1 MLEEYSKMCGI
12 VGYLGPLKAAPV
24 LLSEL
29 KCLEYRGYDS
39 AGVAIIE
46 DGKLCVMKA
55 AGKLSNLEALL
66 DKQGPKAM
74 VGIGHTRW
82 ATHGIPNDTNAH
94 PHIDKTGKIAVV
106 HNGIIENFE
115 ELKEELISLGYAF
128 NSDTDSETIAHLIS
142 YELTKGGEMLDV
154 IRRSLARLVGAY
166 ALGIV
171 SQEHPDRIY
180 AVNHHYSL
188 SVGLGQDESFLASD
202 SMAVRQYTNR
212 VVRLEQSEIAEITTK
227 GVRLFTF
234 DGTEVKRSPIAMDS
248 SPYVIDKCGHK
259 HFLLKE
265 IHEQPLV
272 LRQTLTKYLRHPNH
286 PIDFTVGN
294 FDPDLDKPKDQRK
307 ASDGTAYGVQLTD
320 EEIKGLNYIN
330 IFACGTAYHASMVGK
345 LLIEELVG
353 IPVAVDIASEIR
365 GRKVLVTESTLAI
378 AVSQSGE
385 TADTLFALKEAKAR
399 GAYTMGI
406 TNRADSHL
414 GQITPNLIVTEC
426 GIEVS
431 VAATKTYLAQLASFY
446 LLAIYLGEK
455 RGTIAPERARALKMS
470 LNGVPT
476 ILEQILAREEQYK
489 ETSIKYAD
497 AHDVV
502 FIGRGLNFPTALEGA
517 LKLKELSYI
526 HASGYAAGELKHG
539 PIAVLD
545 QNVPVITIL
554 VPGAVYE
561 KTLSN
566 AQEARARAAKMLVV
580 AVDGDEQAHKI
591 FDAVLSIPPVD
602 ELLSPLT
609 TIVPLQLLSYFISD
623 YLGKDV
629 DQPRN
634 LAKSVTVE

>member
-1 MLEEYSKMCGI
+1 MCGI
-12 VGYLGPLKAAPV
+12 VGYLGPSQAFPV
-24 LLSEL
+24 LLNEL

-39 AGVAIIE
+39 AGVAVIE
-46 DGKLCVMKA
+46 EGRLCVLKA

-66 DKQGPKAM
+66 ESKRPKAS

-82 ATHGIPNDTNAH
+82 ATHGIPNDQNAH
-94 PHIDKTGKIAVV
+94 PHTDKSGTIAVV
-106 HNGIIENFE
+106 HNGIIENHE
-115 ELKEELISLGYAF
+115 ELRDELKSLGYEFA
-128 NSDTDSETIAHLIS
+128 SETDTEVIVHLVSHEYAKDQDLLQSI
-142 YELTKGGEMLDV
+142 LRAVK
-154 IRRSLARLVGAY
+154 RLSGIF

-171 SQEHPDRIY
+171 SQKHPDRIY

-188 SVGLGQDESFLASD
+188 SVGLGDNENFLASD

-212 VVRLEQSEIAEITTK
+212 VIKLDQSELAEITTT

-234 DGTEVKRSPIAMDS
+234 DGKEVKRSPIALDT
-248 SPYVIDKCGHK
+248 SPYVIDKCGYK

-272 LRQTLTKYLRHPNH
+272 LRQTLSKYLRHPNH
-286 PIDFTVGN
+286 PIDLNIDHLSTG
-294 FDPDLDKPKDQRK
+294 
-307 ASDGTAYGVQLTD
+307 SGETAYGVHLSE
-320 EEIKGLNYIN
+320 EEIKGLDRISV
-330 IFACGTAYHASMVGK
+330 FACGTAYHASMVGK
-345 LLIEELVG
+345 LLLEELVG
-353 IPVAVDIASEIR
+353 IPCEVEIASEIR
-365 GRKVLVTESTLAI
+365 GRKVLVNESTLAI

-385 TADTLFALKEAKAR
+385 TADTLAALKEAKAK
-399 GAYTMGI
+399 GAYTLGI

-414 GQITPNLIVTEC
+414 AHLTQNLMVTEC

-446 LLAIYLGEK
+446 LLAIYLAEK
-455 RGTIAPERARALKMS
+455 RGTISKERAKELKVQ
-470 LNGVPT
+470 LNLVPT
-476 ILEQILAREEQYK
+476 MIEQILAREEQIRDV
-489 ETSIKYAD
+489 SVKYAE

-545 QNVPVITIL
+545 QNVPVITVL

-566 AQEARARAAKMLVV
+566 AQEARARKAKMICV
-580 AVDGDEQAHKI
+580 AVDGDEQATKT
-591 FDAVLSIPPVD
+591 FDAVLAIPPVD
-602 ELLSPLT
+602 ELFSPMT
-609 TIVPLQLLSYFISD
+609 SVVPLQLLSYFIAD

>member
-1 MLEEYSKMCGI
+1 MCGI
-12 VGYLGPLKAAPV
+12 VGYLGPAQAAPV

-29 KCLEYRGYDS
+29 RCLEYRGYDS
-39 AGVAIIE
+39 AGVAVIE
-46 DGKLCVMKA
+46 DGQLSVMKA

-66 DKQGPKAM
+66 VTKKPAAT

-82 ATHGIPNDTNAH
+82 ATHGVPNDQNAH
-94 PHIDKTGKIAVV
+94 PHMDSTGTIAVV
-106 HNGIIENFE
+106 HNGIIENYE
-115 ELKEELISLGYAF
+115 VLRDELKSNGYVF
-128 NSDTDSETIAHLIS
+128 HSETDTEVVAHLVS
-142 YELTKGGEMLDV
+142 YEYKVDQDLLKAILRTVK
-154 IRRSLARLVGAY
+154 RLEGAY

-171 SQEHPDRIY
+171 CQRHPDRIY
-180 AVNHHYSL
+180 AVNSHYSL
-188 SVGLGQDESFLASD
+188 AIGLGEHESFLASD
-202 SMAVRQYTNR
+202 SMAVRQYTNKILK
-212 VVRLEQSEIAEITTK
+212 LEQSEVAEISAQ
-227 GVRLFTF
+227 GARLYNFE
-234 DGTEVKRSPIAMDS
+234 GQEVFRKPVSMDS
-248 SPYVIDKCGHK
+248 NPYIIDKAGYK

-272 LRQTLTKYLRHPNH
+272 LRRTIGKYLSQPTT
-286 PIDFTVGN
+286 PVN
-294 FDPDLDKPKDQRK
+294 FSVTH
-307 ASDGTAYGVQLTD
+307 SDGSASYGINFT
-320 EEIKGLNYIN
+320 ENEIKSFERIH
-330 IFACGTAYHASMVGK
+330 IVACGTAYHAGLVGK
-345 LLIEELVG
+345 YLLEELCNV
-353 IPVAVDIASEIR
+353 PVDVEIASEIR
-365 GRKVLVTESTLAI
+365 GRRMLVNERTLTI

-385 TADTLFALKEAKAR
+385 TADTIAALTEAKQK
-399 GAYTMGI
+399 GSYTLGI

-431 VAATKTYLAQLASFY
+431 VAATKTYVAQLTSFY
-446 LLAIYLGEK
+446 LLAIYLAEV
-455 RGTIAPERARALKMS
+455 RGAITSERARELKTT
-470 LNGVPT
+470 LNLIPT
-476 ILEQILAREEQYK
+476 LQEKILAK
-489 ETSIKYAD
+489 ENNIRKSSLKYAE

-545 QNVPVITIL
+545 SNVPVVAVV

-566 AQEARARAAKMLVV
+566 AQEARARNAKMIAI
-580 AVDGDEQAHKI
+580 AVEGDEQVAKT
-591 FDAVLSIPPVD
+591 FDTTLTIPPV
-602 ELLSPLT
+602 EEFFSPLLT
-609 TIVPLQLLSYFISD
+609 VLPMQLMSYYIAD